1 MDYLKKAEQALEYLQ
16 QSEAQYAQYKAL
28 LKFQSER
35 HKACLARLMQDSVET
50 TEAGRKR
57 DAEAHRQYEDLLDES
72 TTIAEEYYLLDA
84 KRQRAE
90 LTIEMYRSVNSAMK
104 RGNI

>member
-1 MDYLKKAEQALEYLQ
+1 MDYLKKAEKAIEYLA
-16 QSEAQYAQYKAL
+16 QSEHEWAQYKAL
-28 LKFQSER
+28 LKFQPER
-35 HKACLARLMQDSVET
+35 MKACLARLQSDSLET

-57 DAEAHRQYEDLLDES
+57 DSESHEDYQTIIDEGIE
-72 TTIAEEYYLLDA
+72 IAEHFYLIDA

-90 LTIEMYRSVNSAMK
+90 HTIEMYRSVNSALK

>member
-1 MDYLKKAEQALEYLQ
+1 MNYLDKAEKAIEYLA
-16 QSEAQYAQYKAL
+16 QSEHEWAQYKAL
-28 LKFQSER
+28 LKFQPER
-35 HKACLARLMQDSVET
+35 HKACLARLQSASPEN

-57 DAEAHRQYEDLLDES
+57 WAEAHEDYSETIDEGIE
-72 TTIAEEYYLLDA
+72 IAEHFYLLDA

-90 LTIEMYRSVNSAMK
+90 HTIEMYRSVNSALK

>member
-1 MDYLKKAEQALEYLQ
+1 MDYLAKAEKAVEYLA
-16 QSEAQYAQYKAL
+16 QSEHEWAQYKAL
-28 LKFQSER
+28 LKFQPER
-35 HKACLARLMQDSVET
+35 HKALLARLQSESLET

-57 DAEAHRQYEDLLDES
+57 DAEQSEAFEKLLDES
-72 TTIAEEYYLLDA
+72 TEIAEHFYLLDA

-90 LTIEMYRSVNSAMK
+90 HTIEMYRSVNSAMK